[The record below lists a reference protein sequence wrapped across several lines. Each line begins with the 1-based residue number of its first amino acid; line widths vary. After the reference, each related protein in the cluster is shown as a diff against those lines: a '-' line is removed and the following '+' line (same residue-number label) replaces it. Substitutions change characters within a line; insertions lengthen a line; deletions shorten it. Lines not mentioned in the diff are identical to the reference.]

1 MNKAVLTLILA
12 LSGTGVAVAQTPAR
26 TMHDTYCIV
35 CHDTKV
41 YTRENRIATD
51 YSSLRAE
58 VNRWQSNI
66 SLRWSDEDIDAV
78 TRLLAERYYGFNCAD
93 NC

>member
-1 MNKAVLTLILA
+1 MNKVVLTLILA
-12 LSGTGVAVAQTPAR
+12 LWNAGVAVAQTPAR

-35 CHDTKV
+35 CHDIKI
-41 YTRENRIATD
+41 YTRENRTATD
-51 YSSLRAE
+51 YASLRAE
-58 VNRWQSNI
+58 VNRWQNNI

-78 TRLLAERYYGFNCAD
+78 TRLLSERYYGFSCTD

>member
-12 LSGTGVAVAQTPAR
+12 LSGMGAAVAQTPAR

-35 CHDTKV
+35 CHDIKV
-41 YTRENRIATD
+41 YTRENRTVTD
-51 YSSLRAE
+51 YASLRAE

-66 SLRWSDEDIDAV
+66 SLRWSEEDIDAV
-78 TRLLAERYYGFNCAD
+78 TRLLAERYYGFGCEENC
-93 NC
+93 